1 MAARACD
8 NPEKQISSNLIFTVY
23 QRMAE
28 RKQWAPYMKDVDEY
42 MASFQELS
50 SQTANAGQPTSS
62 TADRKA
68 TEESVEEN
76 LFFHNANHIKR
87 IEKQTV
93 ANVVLLTARFYSRY
107 HGSS

>member
-1 MAARACD
+1 
-8 NPEKQISSNLIFTVY
+8 
-23 QRMAE
+23 
-28 RKQWAPYMKDVDEY
+28 

>member
-1 MAARACD
+1 
-8 NPEKQISSNLIFTVY
+8 
-23 QRMAE
+23 
-28 RKQWAPYMKDVDEY
+28 

-76 LFFHNANHIKR
+76 LFFHNANHIKHIMAAVDPFLER
-87 IEKQTV
+87 IPETLQEQYLLESV
-93 ANVVLLTARFYSRY
+93 AELLKLKPPSAFELVNK
-107 HGSS
+107 